1 MAYGI
6 PLYIGIPTCV
16 IVYCYF
22 RIFTT
27 VRNHNYSNFH
37 LPGNPISS
45 VNVEEV
51 KVARTLLIIV
61 VFFNLC
67 WIPILTIDFVDTI
80 SQRYNFP
87 SEVYVAYTFLATIS
101 SALNPL
107 IYGVMNKSFRR
118 NYLKV
123 LRCRYCRS
131 QGVVEPL
138 ALCGMTNVVGTLP
151 LEDQNG

>member
-1 MAYGI
+1 M
-6 PLYIGIPTCV
+6 
-16 IVYCYF
+16 
-22 RIFTT
+22 
-27 VRNHNYSNFH
+27 
-37 LPGNPISS
+37 
-45 VNVEEV
+45 
-51 KVARTLLIIV
+51 ARTLLIIV

-131 QGVVEPL
+131 QAVVEPL
-138 ALCGMTNVVGTLP
+138 ALRGMTNVVGTLP